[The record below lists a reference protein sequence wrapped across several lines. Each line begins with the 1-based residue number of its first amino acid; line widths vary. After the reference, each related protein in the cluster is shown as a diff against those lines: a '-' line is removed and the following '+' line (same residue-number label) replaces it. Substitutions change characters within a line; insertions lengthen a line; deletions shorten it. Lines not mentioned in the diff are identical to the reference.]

1 MRTRRTAVWVLGVAT
16 LLVSA
21 TCGGGSSGEASSQV
35 PTAPAGSPQPTTEG
49 PPPPAESA
57 QLPAESP
64 PSPTSDS
71 PPPPTVG
78 GGIGS
83 DLADIGPTVSTMAES
98 SAPPQPPEPP
108 DGEWPEGI
116 EGVVAVPVDGADHVR
131 YDVEYLTAPPA
142 GGPHLGAWLNCGFY
156 TVPVLDELA
165 VHSLEH
171 GAVWVTYRSD
181 VPAGALEELAAL
193 AGGEPHLLVTP
204 YEAQDSPLVLT
215 AWARQLRLD
224 SLEDSRFGSF
234 LDAYL
239 TDGPTAPEP
248 AAACWGAVGVPPD
261 GPDLVPQQG

>member
-1 MRTRRTAVWVLGVAT
+1 MRTRRTAVWVLGAAT

-21 TCGGGSSGEASSQV
+21 TCAGGSSGEASSQV

-64 PSPTSDS
+64 P
-71 PPPPTVG
+71 PPTVG
-78 GGIGS
+78 GSIGS

-131 YDVEYLTAPPA
+131 YDMEYLTAPPA

-234 LDAYL
+234 LDTYL